1 MKAFREQLEKLD
13 EKSTVEL
20 PGTLDGS
27 LEMDLLVEALNDQ
40 SATIQKRAMQAYAY
54 WLAAPSRGEPKIAY
68 FHRKRA
74 MFINFCN

>member
-40 SATIQKRAMQAYAY
+40 SAT
-54 WLAAPSRGEPKIAY
+54 RGG
-68 FHRKRA
+68 
-74 MFINFCN
+74 